1 VVKARLETGTIIDG
15 FRIDE
20 LKHGGGMAHLWS
32 VTRVEDGA
40 TFLMKTPVV
49 YEGED
54 PAAIVSFE
62 MEQMIMPRLKG
73 QHVPRH
79 IANGDFSV
87 QPYIV
92 MERLAGDTL
101 LPRLKVLP
109 MPPEELADLG
119 ARIADALQSLHDQ
132 AVIHLDVKPS
142 NIMFRPSGEAV
153 LIDYGLAHHRA
164 LPDLMQEEFRLPYG
178 TAPYMAPEQVMGI
191 RSDPR
196 SDLFALGA
204 LMYFFA
210 TGTRPFGEP
219 QTLKGLKRRLW
230 KDPVP
235 PRKLNAA
242 IPPWLQEIVLRCLEV
257 KAGRR
262 HPTAAQLAHDLRHP
276 DQVAVTVRG
285 EKMETDGFFAALRR
299 RGEPQISLIDSPPP
313 RWAEASDAPIVAVA
327 VNLDDMT
334 PELAEHL
341 RRSALRIL
349 ERSPDARLAIL
360 NVLKLNR
367 ITLDQ
372 TLDEQGHNKHVQR
385 LVSLK
390 DWARSLQLG
399 EGQITFHVLES
410 VDPADAILNYAR
422 VNNVDH
428 IIMGA
433 RANSAMRKIL
443 GSVSAKVA
451 AEAPCS
457 VTVVRN
463 RSFES

>member
-1 VVKARLETGTIIDG
+1 
-15 FRIDE
+15 
-20 LKHGGGMAHLWS
+20 
-32 VTRVEDGA
+32 
-40 TFLMKTPVV
+40 
-49 YEGED
+49 
-54 PAAIVSFE
+54 
-62 MEQMIMPRLKG
+62 
-73 QHVPRH
+73 
-79 IANGDFSV
+79 
-87 QPYIV
+87 
-92 MERLAGDTL
+92 
-101 LPRLKVLP
+101 
-109 MPPEELADLG
+109 
-119 ARIADALQSLHDQ
+119 
-132 AVIHLDVKPS
+132 
-142 NIMFRPSGEAV
+142 
-153 LIDYGLAHHRA
+153 
-164 LPDLMQEEFRLPYG
+164 
-178 TAPYMAPEQVMGI
+178 
-191 RSDPR
+191 
-196 SDLFALGA
+196 
-204 LMYFFA
+204 
-210 TGTRPFGEP
+210 
-219 QTLKGLKRRLW
+219 
-230 KDPVP
+230 
-235 PRKLNAA
+235 
-242 IPPWLQEIVLRCLEV
+242 
-257 KAGRR
+257 
-262 HPTAAQLAHDLRHP
+262 
-276 DQVAVTVRG
+276 
-285 EKMETDGFFAALRR
+285 METDGFFAALRR

-334 PELAEHL
+334 QELAEHL
-341 RRSALRIL
+341 RRNALRIL

-410 VDPADAILNYAR
+410 VDPADAILDYAR

-463 RSFES
+463 RSVEA